1 MFYTGTFFLIG
12 GFVTLVV
19 MKMKSFGSSRG
30 FNAER
35 RRKAA
40 HSTIKRVM
48 LTHMQTVTLVLGLAI
63 PWPRLMLDTLS
74 VVSSISSFSENV
86 NSLECLYTGARVGA
100 RHATF
105 YYALLTVMALLPLG
119 LLGALALFW
128 FGVLPKCCGGRY
140 TGGDTTPN
148 EDNDNNKDND
158 RSNIKCCGVA
168 MVHRHRAMAQFSNTA
183 RFLPSTTDMFISSGV
198 LLWFLLLPSLVRI
211 GFAVFECRYVGK
223 PKPEKPTYLLVS
235 MEEQCWV
242 GRHVWF
248 AVGVGLPMLALYALA
263 VPISIILRLRRAR
276 AGGDVD
282 LKNPSLMLRFGL
294 FFSGYRSERYWWE
307 LSVLARKYAI
317 ISVSTFVASEL
328 NQLQLVLASL
338 IVSMQL
344 HHSQTP
350 SGTGTRKSDLL
361 HRSEMV
367 SMLLLIF
374 LAWCGVYFSLTS
386 DLCATTHG
394 TGWCAFLAVVLIL
407 VNVFYVL
414 SLAGRCCLSWYKR
427 SDAHVTII
435 TQVLPKLPS
444 FRKRLVAL
452 SSVRSFTRSSG
463 RMSGGEAKMNS
474 STNKDKEHGHSLS
487 MSAVDL
493 NAHDTSIELVANPY
507 EGMEDEQ
514 GNMKSRRVTHFQMS
528 MNPMQTRNQQVAAYG
543 YTPDSDDELE
553 LMEGDII
560 NAVRDEGNGWSH
572 GRNFRTGLA
581 GYFPTSW
588 AE

>member
-1 MFYTGTFFLIG
+1 
-12 GFVTLVV
+12 
-19 MKMKSFGSSRG
+19 MKLKSFGSSRG

-63 PWPRLMLDTLS
+63 PWPRLMIETLS
-74 VVSSISSFSENV
+74 VLSSVSSFSENV
-86 NSLECLYTGARVGA
+86 NSLECLHTGPRDGA
-100 RHATF
+100 WHATF

-119 LLGALALFW
+119 VLGALALFW
-128 FGVLPKCCGGRY
+128 FGLLPKCCGG
-140 TGGDTTPN
+140 GDTTPN
-148 EDNDNNKDND
+148 NNDNNND

-168 MVHRHRAMAQFSNTA
+168 MVHRHQATAEFPNNA
-183 RFLPSTTDMFISSGV
+183 RFLPSTTDMFISSSV

-223 PKPEKPTYLLVS
+223 PKPEKPRYLLVS

-248 AVGVGLPMLALYALA
+248 AAGVGLPMLALYALA
-263 VPISIILRLRRAR
+263 VPMAIFLRLRRAR
-276 AGGDVD
+276 ADGDVD

-307 LSVLARKYAI
+307 LCVLARKYSI
-317 ISVSTFVASEL
+317 IVVSTFIASEM

-338 IVSMQL
+338 IVSLQL

-350 SGTGTRKSDLL
+350 FGIGTDKSNLL

-374 LAWCGVYFSLTS
+374 LAWCGVYFSISS

-394 TGWCAFLAVVLIL
+394 TGWCAFLAVMLIL
-407 VNVFYVL
+407 ANMFYVL
-414 SLAGRCCLSWYKR
+414 SLAGRCLLSWYKR
-427 SDAHVTII
+427 SNAHVMLI
-435 TQVLPKLPS
+435 TQVLPRLPS
-444 FRKRLVAL
+444 LRKRLPSL
-452 SSVRSFTRSSG
+452 SSFKSLNRRSG
-463 RMSGGEAKMNS
+463 EMSGGEAKKNI
-474 STNKDKEHGHSLS
+474 STNKDKENGHSLS

-493 NAHDTSIELVANPY
+493 DAHGTSIELVANPF
-507 EGMEDEQ
+507 EGEEDEA
-514 GNMKSRRVTHFQMS
+514 GNTRSKRLTQFQMS
-528 MNPMQTRNQQVAAYG
+528 MNPMQTRKQRVAAYG
-543 YTPDSDDELE
+543 YTTDDDDELE

-560 NAVRDEGNGWSH
+560 NAVRDDGNGWSF
-572 GRNFRTGLA
+572 GTNSRTGLA